1 MNALF
6 DALEAKFLNSALYND
21 AGGRVYLDQADTPDY
36 PRVVYSVITAP
47 KEKTFTEQYTNVL
60 LQVDLFSARSAGK
73 AVMTTMYNDLVALLD
88 DKLMDIT
95 GYTLVWM
102 REENLVPL
110 TEEVDALPDGT
121 TSILHWAVDWEIR
134 ISKN

>member
-1 MNALF
+1 MNALL
-6 DALEAKFLNSALYND
+6 DALEAKFLDSALYND
-21 AGGRVYLDQADTPDY
+21 VGGRVYYDQADTEDY
-36 PRVVYSVITAP
+36 PRVVYSIVTAP

-95 GYTLVWM
+95 GYKLVWM

-110 TEEVDALPDGT
+110 TEEVPSLPDGT
-121 TSILHWAVDWEIR
+121 TTVIHWAVDWEIR

>member
-1 MNALF
+1 MNALL
-6 DALEAKFLNSALYND
+6 DALEAKFLDSTLYNSV
-21 AGGRVYLDQADTPDY
+21 GGKIYYDEADSPDY
-36 PRVVYSVITAP
+36 PRVVYSIVSAP
-47 KEKTFTEQYTNVL
+47 KEKTFTEQYINVL

-73 AVMTTMYNDLVALLD
+73 AVITTMYNDLVALLD
-88 DKLMDIT
+88 DKQMDIV

-102 REENLVPL
+102 CEKNVVPL

-121 TSILHWAVDWEIR
+121 TTIFHWPVDWEIR